1 MSDCANLKAT
11 SWGYTMFKTL
21 RSVAAI
27 LLSLILLAIPTQPA
41 SAEVAD
47 SLTYGEFYDSP
58 LGKELAALEAAN
70 QQRFQSATAIEVVTT
85 SRAEF
90 LGQFSEARIEMLLAE
105 KSARLREYEVTLQ
118 GENLIEEMGK
128 VNGKYYVALPPASE
142 LPALKNFDAAMSRL
156 KKSKQAWMV
165 VDDVSFDIST
175 PDLEKST
182 FFNVISDPTQMGE
195 EMLNQARFGAITK
208 SASPENEEL
217 IDYKY
222 SLTIQ
227 SPQLP
232 TQVLMTQTFNAAGE
246 LISQKMNLD
255 LLGISSTTTITYKIT
270 TIDKIV
276 TPLNTN
282 LVSLAAL
289 KKASHQISAEKLLSA
304 KVKALTSK
312 ATALAKSAKKTLTS
326 KHLVDGAKALKY
338 TVTSIKNGVRL
349 SAKYLGV
356 EGRMCLVAAKGKVV
370 ATACS

>member
-1 MSDCANLKAT
+1 
-11 SWGYTMFKTL
+11 MFKTL
-21 RSVAAI
+21 RSVTAI
-27 LLSLILLAIPTQPA
+27 LLSLILLAVPTQPA

-47 SLTYGEFYDSP
+47 SLTYVEFYDSP

-142 LPALKNFDAAMSRL
+142 LTALKNFDAAMSRL

-246 LISQKMNLD
+246 LISQKMNLE

-270 TIDKIV
+270 TVDKIV
-276 TPLNTN
+276 TPATSS

-304 KVKALTSK
+304 KVKALSSK

-356 EGRMCLVAAKGKVV
+356 EGRMCLVATKGKVV

>member
-1 MSDCANLKAT
+1 MKKWTNLKT
-11 SWGYTMFKTL
+11 TNWGYKMFKTL
-21 RSVAAI
+21 RSVTAI

-47 SLTYGEFYDSP
+47 SLTYVEFYDSP

-105 KSARLREYEVTLQ
+105 KSARLREYEVTVQ

-128 VNGKYYVALPPASE
+128 VNGKYYVALPPASD
-142 LPALKNFDAAMSRL
+142 LPTLKNFDAAMSRL

-276 TPLNTN
+276 TPLSTN

-304 KVKALTSK
+304 KVKALSSK

-356 EGRMCLVAAKGKVV
+356 EGRMCLVATKGKVV

>member
-1 MSDCANLKAT
+1 MSDCANLRAT
-11 SWGYTMFKTL
+11 NWGYKMFKTL
-21 RSVAAI
+21 RSVTAI

-47 SLTYGEFYDSP
+47 SLTYVEFYDSP

-105 KSARLREYEVTLQ
+105 KSARLREYEVTVQ

-128 VNGKYYVALPPASE
+128 VNGKYYVALPPASD
-142 LPALKNFDAAMSRL
+142 LPTLKNFDAAMSRL

-276 TPLNTN
+276 TPLSTN

-304 KVKALTSK
+304 KVKALSSK

-356 EGRMCLVAAKGKVV
+356 EGRMCLVATKGKVV